1 MKATE
6 LLRLVALNINQNK
19 FKSVM
24 TSIGIV
30 VGAATIVLVI
40 GIGKGG
46 QMEVAEQ
53 FAELNA
59 GAIDISYDYAGEE
72 ETGSG
77 GFSFGNIG
85 QMFGNLFGGR
95 NGGGSSR
102 GGEAAGNGMPEGT
115 GEAGGMPQGDMS
127 GGEMPEGGFS
137 GGEMPEGGFSG
148 GEMPEGGF
156 SGGEMP
162 EGGFSGEEMPEDGFP
177 GGEMPEDGAS
187 GEEMPEDGSSGGDIP
202 EGSQSGDAMEDAPS
216 EGTLPGTEADGEQE
230 NAGTG
235 ESGSENGTE
244 ADDSGETS
252 ETETETSMVEERL
265 NQEQIILTQGDVED
279 IERYVEG
286 ISGAT
291 ISYSAQASIEGAELT
306 SAKNYT
312 VAGVKESYAAV
323 SKLVLK
329 EGAFLTEGDD
339 DTQSRVCVLGSSVAS
354 ELFGSE
360 AEIEGSTLY
369 IDDRT
374 YTVVGV
380 LEQTS
385 TVSAGISPDTTIFIP
400 YETGIKYVT
409 GEEIDPV
416 ITVLASDVNT
426 LSSVIEDVRTVLEEN
441 YSNAEFTFEDSGSRM
456 EAAQSSN
463 ETLTLLLSAMAAI
476 VFPVGGIGIMNVLF
490 VSVKERTNEIGILKA
505 IGTSRSSILVEF
517 LVESAAISCIGGVLG
532 VVISLGVVPVVEH
545 FDVRIQVSVFACA
558 AALGFAILTG
568 TIFGIYPAWKA
579 SRLEPVEA
587 LNAE

>member
-72 ETGSG
+72 ESGSG

-95 NGGGSSR
+95 NGGGASR
-102 GGEAAGNGMPEGT
+102 GGEAGEEASGNGMQG
-115 GEAGGMPQGDMS
+115 GARGAGGMQQGDLSGEEMPGGGAS
-127 GGEMPEGGFS
+127 GGEMPEGIPSGGEMPGDAAS
-137 GGEMPEGGFSG
+137 GGEMPEGVPS
-148 GEMPEGGF
+148 
-156 SGGEMP
+156 
-162 EGGFSGEEMPEDGFP
+162 
-177 GGEMPEDGAS
+177 GGEMPEDGTSGAGISENGRGAMGDAASEEEIQGAEAS
-187 GEEMPEDGSSGGDIP
+187 GDS
-202 EGSQSGDAMEDAPS
+202 
-216 EGTLPGTEADGEQE
+216 E
-230 NAGTG
+230 NAEAEEG
-235 ESGSENGTE
+235 GSENE
-244 ADDSGETS
+244 AETDGAE

-265 NQEQIILTQGDVED
+265 NQEKIILTQSDVED

-291 ISYSAQASIEGAELT
+291 ISYSTQASIEGGSLT
-306 SAKNYT
+306 SAKTYT
-312 VAGVKESYAAV
+312 VAGVKESYASV
-323 SKLVLK
+323 SKLVMK
-329 EGAFLTEGDD
+329 EGSFLTEGDD
-339 DTQSRVCVLGSSVAS
+339 DTRSRVCVLGSAAAA
-354 ELFGSE
+354 ELFGSGE
-360 AEIEGSTLY
+360 EIEGSTLY

-385 TVSAGISPDTTIFIP
+385 TVSSGISPDTTIFIP

-409 GEEIDPV
+409 GEDIDPV

-426 LSSVIEDVRTVLEEN
+426 LSSVIEDVRIVLEEN

-476 VFPVGGIGIMNVLF
+476 VFLVGGIGIMNVLF

-505 IGTSRSSILVEF
+505 IGTSRASILVEF
-517 LVESAAISCIGGVLG
+517 LVESAAISCIGGALG
-532 VVISLGVVPVVEH
+532 VVISLGVVPVVEQ

-558 AALGFAILTG
+558 AALGFAVLTG